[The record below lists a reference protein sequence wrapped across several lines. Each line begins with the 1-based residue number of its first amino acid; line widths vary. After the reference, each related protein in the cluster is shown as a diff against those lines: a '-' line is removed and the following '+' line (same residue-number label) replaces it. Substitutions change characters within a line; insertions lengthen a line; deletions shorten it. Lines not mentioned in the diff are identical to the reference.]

1 MHYVR
6 HAGRLAGIVVLAIVT
21 AAAVGGCKKQNPA
34 ETAAQSKPI
43 DMESL
48 SAAMGRAD
56 GANSGLADFVRSG
69 DSLRL
74 TYHLYV
80 PQGSDFD
87 DYIGADMAPKIK
99 KLYDDFKRIDKVTFV
114 VETADS
120 AMPAD
125 WKPYCSFSMTREVA
139 EKTNWTGLLG
149 RDLFKVCKEITYS
162 R

>member
-1 MHYVR
+1 MHHAR
-6 HAGRLAGIVVLAIVT
+6 NAGRLVGIMVLAAVT
-21 AAAVGGCKKQNPA
+21 ALAVAACKKSSESEPPA
-34 ETAAQSKPI
+34 KI

-48 SAAMGRAD
+48 SAVLGRAG
-56 GANSGLADFVRSG
+56 GATSGLADYTRTG

-87 DYIGADMAPKIK
+87 DFIGADMAPKIK
-99 KLYDDFKRIDKVTFV
+99 SLYDTFKGIDQVTFV
-114 VETADS
+114 VETAET
-120 AMPAD
+120 AMPTE
-125 WKPYCSFSMTREVA
+125 WKPYCSFSMTRDVA